1 MTDDLTQLDDLATEL
16 LAEATSSS
24 ARRAA
29 RTLIAGK
36 APLRQTVVAL
46 AAGAEMSEH
55 ENPGYATV
63 QILSGNAR
71 LISGSGTWELRAG
84 SHLVV
89 PDERHSV
96 QAGAD
101 TVLLLSVVLAN
112 EHLPQDARTP

>member
-1 MTDDLTQLDDLATEL
+1 MTEDLTQLDELATEL

-24 ARRAA
+24 AHRAA

-36 APLRQTVVAL
+36 APLRQTVIAL

-63 QILSGNAR
+63 QILTGAAR
-71 LISGSGTWELRAG
+71 LVAGSGSWELRAG

-89 PDERHSV
+89 PHERHSV
-96 QAGAD
+96 HAGAD
-101 TVLLLSVVLAN
+101 TVLLLSVVLAK
-112 EHLPQDARTP
+112 EHLPEDARTP

>member
-1 MTDDLTQLDDLATEL
+1 MTDDLTQLDELATQL

-24 ARRAA
+24 AHRAA

-36 APLRQTVVAL
+36 APLRQTVIAL

-63 QILSGNAR
+63 HLLSGNAR
-71 LISGSGTWELRAG
+71 LDAGSRSWELRAG

-89 PDERHSV
+89 PNERHSV
-96 QAGAD
+96 RAEAD
-101 TVLLLSVVLAN
+101 TVMLLSAVLAN
-112 EHLPQDARTP
+112 ENLPQDA

>member
-1 MTDDLTQLDDLATEL
+1 MTDDLTQLDELAVQL

-29 RTLIAGK
+29 RTLIAGN
-36 APLRQTVVAL
+36 APLRQTVIAL
-46 AAGAEMSEH
+46 AAEAQMSEH

-63 QILSGNAR
+63 HVLSGSAR
-71 LISGSGTWELRAG
+71 LVAGSSTFELRTG

-89 PDERHSV
+89 PHERHSV
-96 QAGAD
+96 HADAD

-112 EHLPQDARTP
+112 EDLPLDA